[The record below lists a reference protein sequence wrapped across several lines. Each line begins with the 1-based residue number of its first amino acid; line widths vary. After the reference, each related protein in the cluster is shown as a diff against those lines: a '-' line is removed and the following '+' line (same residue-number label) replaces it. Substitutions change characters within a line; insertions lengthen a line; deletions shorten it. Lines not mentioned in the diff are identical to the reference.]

1 MTDRLRSV
9 AREISDLLAWAESI
23 RERRRDG
30 IPIPTSEHDDYD
42 KAKADLVA
50 RAEQSQGGRSA

>member
-1 MTDRLRSV
+1 MTDRLGSV

-30 IPIPTSEHDDYD
+30 IPVPSWEIDDYD

-50 RAEQSQGGRSA
+50 RAERSNGGRSA